1 MLMGKAIL
9 ILLMATAVQATAQ
22 EKAAGAPAV
31 DPRAATR
38 CGTFYLLLS
47 EKAKGTEISRPYEIA
62 ARTLLEPVLAN
73 EGEAKSSAW
82 STEFLEEF
90 LKVPKE
96 GGQFDRYLQE
106 LTEKCRPVLMLAL
119 EESKSPSKQQLMEQV
134 EKLLQK

>member
-1 MLMGKAIL
+1 MLVGKTVW
-9 ILLMATAVQATAQ
+9 ILLMTTAVQAAAQ
-22 EKAAGAPAV
+22 EKAAAAPAV
-31 DPRAATR
+31 DPRDATR

-47 EKAKGTEISRPYEIA
+47 EKTKGTEISHPYEVA
-62 ARTLLEPVLAN
+62 ARTLLEPVLLN

-96 GGQFDRYLQE
+96 GGQFDRYLKDLGE
-106 LTEKCRPVLMLAL
+106 MCRPVLTHAV
-119 EESKSPSKQQLMEQV
+119 EASNAPSKQELMEQV